1 MTNAN
6 LNKIRQEEIISSLS
20 ELSTTE
26 LISKRSDLRYSLNQS
41 SAEMM
46 DRDQISE
53 ITLAIT
59 RELGKREEK
68 HLSDS
73 GNSSKDVTMKHLK
86 AAKEARLQ
94 NTADIN
100 KNKHSQ
106 ELERFNRLSFTQKEL
121 YLRKNP
127 NPHDIK
133 PEEFQRVPSQ

>member
-26 LISKRSDLRYSLNQS
+26 LLAKRIDLRNSLNHS

-59 RELGKREEK
+59 RELGKREDKYLDE
-68 HLSDS
+68 S
-73 GNSSKDVTMKHLK
+73 GQSSKTSTENLLK
-86 AAKEARLQ
+86 AAKKARLQ

-100 KNKHSQ
+100 SNKHSQ
-106 ELERFNRLSFTQKEL
+106 EIARFNMLSFTEKEL
-121 YLRKNP
+121 YLKKNT

-133 PEEFQRVPSQ
+133 PEEFQRVPG